1 MGVLV
6 LVYCRTG
13 VDNKSTIEP
22 CNDSVMQNHLLGAIR
37 ALINS
42 VYKRRA
48 TVATYSIVETQ
59 YPGMQTEPVGFFGND
74 FGGDINRPVLKDF
87 KVIGYMG
94 STVWLESKTGD
105 SSDSIQINFTVDPRT
120 FDRVLLNKIATFKGN
135 LNPSGVNQA
144 WVYEWSCT
152 AVSGNFSFKI

>member
-1 MGVLV
+1 M
-6 LVYCRTG
+6 
-13 VDNKSTIEP
+13 
-22 CNDSVMQNHLLGAIR
+22 
-37 ALINS
+37 
-42 VYKRRA
+42 
-48 TVATYSIVETQ
+48 ATYSIVETQ

-120 FDRVLLNKIATFKGN
+120 FDRVLLNKIATFKGK
-135 LNPSGVNQA
+135 LNPSRVNQA
-144 WVYEWSCT
+144 WAYEWSCT
-152 AVSGNFSFKI
+152 AVSGNFGFKS